1 MLQLTA
7 NVAFGVALQQV
18 FKDESLAVTE
28 SSDDFPGGDPDDCM
42 AVYVSLGGS
51 TMWRS
56 LILLWEIVLGGDLHL
71 GCLRESVHSYV
82 ATALMYA
89 SSGSSLTRR
98 VLPRGPR
105 AHTPHA
111 SRCSSTG
118 MPI

>member
-1 MLQLTA
+1 M
-7 NVAFGVALQQV
+7 
-18 FKDESLAVTE
+18 TE
-28 SSDDFPGGDPDDCM
+28 SSDAFPGGDPDDCM

-89 SSGSSLTRR
+89 YLIISVVLLLNMLIAMMGATYQR
-98 VLPRGPR
+98 VAEAAAL
-105 AHTPHA
+105 AL
-111 SRCSSTG
+111 
-118 MPI
+118 

>member
-98 VLPRGPR
+98 VLPRGP
-105 AHTPHA
+105 
-111 SRCSSTG
+111 
-118 MPI
+118 